1 MHVPVQATAD
11 AMASKDVAGLG
22 GAAFFNDGSAVWFQL
37 RIHLADAQSTWG
49 WIGDDMQK
57 HIAAWELLAEFALS
71 YCIESHLPNSRGPI
85 ACHQANDNS
94 AAHAAPA
101 KRLTMTKALAVVLA
115 PYFTFTRR
123 LHFYPHLSYPWVP
136 GHLNVL
142 AVELSRFKQPLSLH
156 LDPNGFYAIPWRDLL
171 QLPGILVAQHGPK
184 WPSHFNIQQRKKELL
199 QSADWVPQSI
209 SLLGSSYSGRSIF
222 VRVWCLVNSPPLY
235 IDLNMPRLL
244 GCLVV
249 L

>member
-1 MHVPVQATAD
+1 MCPPMHVPVQATAD

-123 LHFYPHLSYPWVP
+123 LHFYPHIFHIP
-136 GHLNVL
+136 G
-142 AVELSRFKQPLSLH
+142 SL
-156 LDPNGFYAIPWRDLL
+156 DT
-171 QLPGILVAQHGPK
+171 
-184 WPSHFNIQQRKKELL
+184 
-199 QSADWVPQSI
+199 
-209 SLLGSSYSGRSIF
+209 
-222 VRVWCLVNSPPLY
+222 
-235 IDLNMPRLL
+235 
-244 GCLVV
+244 
-249 L
+249 